1 MYVALVKMTKIQ
13 KLINRDERSYQL
25 GHNYDKLFTIIRKD
39 YITMKRDA
47 EDRSSWQWSMS

>member
-47 EDRSSWQWSMS
+47 EDRSSWQWSLS